1 MALRWHSADLR
12 ISNRMVTPSLD
23 GTQRSAIRRDH
34 GQEERGRLG
43 RNRNERG
50 GPRFP
55 TCFGVLVM
63 MTDSSTPFCI
73 DVTRFEDGTVLFCL
87 VNGQTHETVHYA
99 GPTTRFLPPPWMVA
113 LRDQYNL
120 DSVTSAI
127 AQIAA

>member
-1 MALRWHSADLR
+1 
-12 ISNRMVTPSLD
+12 
-23 GTQRSAIRRDH
+23 
-34 GQEERGRLG
+34 
-43 RNRNERG
+43 
-50 GPRFP
+50 
-55 TCFGVLVM
+55 M

-87 VNGQTHETVHYA
+87 VNGQTHETAHYA

>member
-23 GTQRSAIRRDH
+23 GTRRSAIRRDH

-43 RNRNERG
+43 RNGTSRES
-50 GPRFP
+50 PRSP
-55 TCFGVLVM
+55 TCYGVFVM

-73 DVTRFEDGTVLFCL
+73 DVTRFEDGTFLYCL

-120 DSVTSAI
+120 GSVKSTI